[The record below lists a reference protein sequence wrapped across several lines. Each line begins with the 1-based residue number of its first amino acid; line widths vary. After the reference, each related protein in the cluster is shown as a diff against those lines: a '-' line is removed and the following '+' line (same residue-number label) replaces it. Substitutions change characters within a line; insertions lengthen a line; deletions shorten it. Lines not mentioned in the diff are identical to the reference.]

1 LLNHRVP
8 LRQLWTVLPR
18 EARQKTL
25 RLLSG
30 LIVRQLPEPSSAQE
44 VKHDCH

>member
-1 LLNHRVP
+1 M
-8 LRQLWTVLPR
+8 VLPP

-30 LIVRQLPEPSSAQE
+30 LIMRQLPEPTAAQE
-44 VKHDCH
+44 VKHDRH